1 MNMEILEKVKSIL
14 PKDVVDR
21 VELEGCEIVVYTKD
35 KFFFLDASEQVKEAV
50 QELKKRIEVRPDST
64 LCLSTEDA
72 KKSIMKIVPE
82 DAKIKNIRFEP
93 QRSLTIITAEKPG
106 LVIGRGGETFKKI
119 KGETLWVPRIE
130 RVPEITS
137 KVVRSIRNLLFTE
150 TKWRK
155 TFLKK
160 VGKNIFS
167 EKETNKDWI
176 RIVCL
181 GGYREVGRSCSLI
194 ETPKSKLLVDCGVN
208 VGGSEQNRFPYLQVK
223 EFDPNDLDGIIVSHA
238 HLDHCGMVPYI
249 YEYGYD
255 GPLYCTPP
263 TLDLFT
269 LLCLD
274 YIDVLQ
280 RNGVQPPYTAKGI
293 KEAVRHSITLDYNEV
308 SDVGP
313 DVRLTFQQAGHLLGS
328 AQIHLHVGQ
337 GLHNI
342 VYTGDLK
349 FGKTRL
355 FDPAFTNFQRIETLI
370 IESTYGG
377 PQDVMPYRDESEKQ
391 LMDIINKTMERGGQV
406 LIPSFAVGR
415 AQEVML
421 ILSENGFQ
429 YPVFIDGMIWDAT
442 AIHTAYP
449 EYMSRDMERKI
460 FQGNNPLMNEIFK
473 RITSSKER
481 EKVWDEKPSV
491 IISTSGMLT
500 GGPAMEH
507 LKTLGKNKDNTLIFV
522 GYQGE
527 GTMGR
532 RIQKGW
538 REVPIKSQGKTSV
551 MKLELQVETI
561 EGLSGHSDKN
571 QLINFVRRLKSRPE
585 RVILDHGDN
594 TKPVNLARTLHKLFR
609 METMAPKN
617 LEAIRL
623 R

>member
-1 MNMEILEKVKSIL
+1 MEILKKVKSIL

-21 VELEGCEIVVYTKD
+21 IELEGCEIVVYTKD

-64 LCLSTEDA
+64 LSLTPEDA
-72 KKSIMKIVPE
+72 KKEIMEIVTKE
-82 DAKIKNIRFEP
+82 AKIKRVRFEP
-93 QRSLTIITAEKPG
+93 ERSLAIITAEKPG

-119 KGETLWVPRIE
+119 KEKTLWVPRIE

-137 KVVRSIRNLLFTE
+137 KIVRSIRDLLYTE

-155 TFLKK
+155 SFLKK

-167 EKETNKDWI
+167 ERETKRDWI

-181 GGYREVGRSCSLI
+181 GGYREVGRSCTLV
-194 ETPKSKLLVDCGVN
+194 ETPKSKIIVDCGVN
-208 VGGSEQNRFPYLQVK
+208 VGGTDQSRFPYLQVK
-223 EFDPNDLDGIIVSHA
+223 EFDPAELDGIIISHA
-238 HLDHCGMVPYI
+238 HLDHCGMVPYL
-249 YEYGYD
+249 YEYGYE

-263 TLDLFT
+263 TLDLLT
-269 LLCLD
+269 MLCLD

-280 RNGVQPPYTAKGI
+280 RNGVQTPFTAKGV
-293 KEAVRHSITLDYNEV
+293 KEAVKHSITLEYDEV

-313 DVRLTFQQAGHLLGS
+313 DVRLTFQQASHLLGS
-328 AQIHLHVGQ
+328 ALVHLHVGQ

-349 FGKTRL
+349 YGKTRL
-355 FDPAFTNFQRIETLI
+355 FDPAFTNFQRVETLI

-377 PQDVMPYRDESEKQ
+377 QEDVMPQREESEQQ
-391 LMDIINKTMERGGQV
+391 LMNIIKRTTERKGQV

-415 AQEVML
+415 AQEVMV
-421 ILSENGFQ
+421 ILSENKFEH
-429 YPVFIDGMIWDAT
+429 PVFIDGMIWDAN

-449 EYMSRDMERKI
+449 EYLSREMERKI
-460 FQGNNPLMNEIFK
+460 FQGNSPLMNEIFK
-473 RITSSKER
+473 RITSSRER
-481 EKVWDEKPSV
+481 EKAWEEKPSV

-507 LKTLGKNKDNTLIFV
+507 LKALGENKNNTLIFV

-538 REVPIKSQGKTSV
+538 REIPLKNQGKTSV
-551 MKLELQVETI
+551 MKLGLEVETI

-571 QLINFVRRLKSRPE
+571 QLINFVHRLRSKPE
-585 RVILDHGDN
+585 RIIMDHGD
-594 TKPVNLARTLHKLFR
+594 TIKPVNLARTLHRLFR
-609 METMAPKN
+609 METLAPKN
-617 LEAIRL
+617 LEAVRL

>member
-1 MNMEILEKVKSIL
+1 MEILKEVKSIL

-21 VELEGCEIVVYTKD
+21 VELEGCEVVVYTKD

-50 QELKKRIEVRPDST
+50 QELKKRIEVRPDSS
-64 LCLSTEDA
+64 LCLSTEDT
-72 KKSIMKIVPE
+72 KKKIMKIVPE
-82 DAKIKNIRFEP
+82 EAKIKNIRFESE
-93 QRSLTIITAEKPG
+93 RSLVIITAEKPG

-119 KGETLWVPRIE
+119 KEETLWVPRIE

-160 VGKNIFS
+160 VGKNIFC
-167 EKETNKDWI
+167 EKETKRDWI
-176 RIVCL
+176 RLVCL
-181 GGYREVGRSCSLI
+181 GGYREVGRSCTLV

-208 VGGSEQNRFPYLQVK
+208 LGGSGQNRFPYLQVK
-223 EFDPNDLDGIIVSHA
+223 EFDPNETDGIIISHA

-249 YEYGYD
+249 YEYGYE

-280 RNGVQPPYTAKGI
+280 RNGVQTPFTAKGV
-293 KEAVRHSITLDYNEV
+293 KEAVRHSIALEYNEV

-328 AQIHLHVGQ
+328 AQVHLHVGQ

-342 VYTGDLK
+342 VFTGDLK

-355 FDPAFTNFQRIETLI
+355 FDQAFTNFQRIETLI
-370 IESTYGG
+370 TESTYGG
-377 PQDVMPYRDESEKQ
+377 PQDMMPYREEAEKQ
-391 LMDIINKTMERGGQV
+391 LMDIINKTMERKGQV

-429 YPVFIDGMIWDAT
+429 HPVFIDGMIWDAT

-449 EYMSRDMERKI
+449 EYLSRIMERKI
-460 FQGNNPLMNEIFK
+460 FQGNNPFMNEIFK

-481 EKVWDEKPSV
+481 EKVWNEKPSV

-507 LKTLGKNKDNTLIFV
+507 LKVLGKNKDNTLIFV

-538 REVPIKSQGKTSV
+538 RELPIKNEGKTSV

-571 QLINFVRRLKSRPE
+571 QLINFVRRLRSRPE
-585 RVILDHGDN
+585 RVIVDHGDN
-594 TKPVNLARTLHKLFR
+594 TKPVNLARTLHKMFR
-609 METMAPKN
+609 METIAPRN

-623 R
+623 K

>member
-1 MNMEILEKVKSIL
+1 MEILKKVKSIL

-21 VELEGCEIVVYTKD
+21 VSLEGCEIVIYTKD

-50 QELKKRIEVRPDST
+50 QELKKRIEVRPDSS
-64 LCLSTEDA
+64 LSLSPEDT
-72 KKSIMKIVPE
+72 KKKVEEIVPE
-82 DAKIKNIRFEP
+82 EAKIKRIRFEP
-93 QRSLTIITAEKPG
+93 ERSLAIITAEKPG

-119 KGETLWVPRIE
+119 KEATLWVPRIE
-130 RVPEITS
+130 RAPEITS
-137 KVVRSIRNLLFTE
+137 KIVRSIRDLLTTE

-167 EKETNKDWI
+167 EKETNRDWI
-176 RIVCL
+176 RVVFL
-181 GGYREVGRSCSLI
+181 GGYREVGRSCTLV
-194 ETPKSKLLVDCGVN
+194 ETPKSRLLVDCGVN
-208 VGGSEQNRFPYLQVK
+208 VGGSGQNRFPYLQTK
-223 EFDPNDLDGIIVSHA
+223 EFDMNDLDGVIVSHS
-238 HLDHCGMVPYI
+238 HLDHVGFVPYL

-255 GPLYCTPP
+255 GPLYCTTP

-269 LLCLD
+269 MLCLD

-280 RNGVQPPYTAKGI
+280 RNGVKTPFTAKGV
-293 KEAVRHSITLDYNEV
+293 KEAVKHSIALEYDEV

-328 AQIHLHVGQ
+328 ALVHLHVGQ

-342 VYTGDLK
+342 VFTGDLK
-349 FGKTRL
+349 YGRTRL
-355 FDPAFTNFQRIETLI
+355 FDPAFTNFQRLETLV

-377 PQDVMPYRDESEKQ
+377 QNDVMPRRDEAEQQ
-391 LMDIINKTMERGGQV
+391 LIDIANRTMERKGQV

-415 AQEVML
+415 GQEVMA
-421 ILSENGFQ
+421 ILSENKFE

-449 EYMSRDMERKI
+449 EYLSKGMERRI
-460 FQGNNPLMNEIFK
+460 FQGNNPFMNEIFN

-481 EKVWDEKPSV
+481 EKAWEEKPSV

-507 LKTLGKNKDNTLIFV
+507 LKALGENKNNTLIFV

-538 REVPIKSQGKTSV
+538 KEIPFTVKGKTHT
-551 MKLELQVETI
+551 MKLELEVETI

-571 QLINFVRRLKSRPE
+571 QLINFVHRLRSKPE
-585 RVILDHGDN
+585 RTIICHGDN
-594 TKPVNLARTLHKLFR
+594 TKPVSLARILHKIFR
-609 METMAPKN
+609 METIAPKN